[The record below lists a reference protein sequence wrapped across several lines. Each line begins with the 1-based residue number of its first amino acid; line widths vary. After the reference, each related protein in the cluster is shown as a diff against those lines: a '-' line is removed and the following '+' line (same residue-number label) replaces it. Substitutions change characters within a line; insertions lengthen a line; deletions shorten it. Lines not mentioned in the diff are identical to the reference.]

1 MKRKRA
7 LDGRDYLFTLV
18 CAPCGPVLSE
28 KVIPRISYF
37 ESSSGQA
44 VAPFEDALES
54 SRIRPPR
61 AHVIALAEV
70 DTLHGVGVG
79 HLWPCWHGGPKLC
92 SPKSTSMEQDGR
104 RVGSLERSDFTTAD
118 EDYGRCFSAH
128 TLIHICVSLPVTHT
142 PRAHQRSYR

>member
-61 AHVIALAEV
+61 ARVIALAEV
-70 DTLHGVGVG
+70 DT
-79 HLWPCWHGGPKLC
+79 
-92 SPKSTSMEQDGR
+92 
-104 RVGSLERSDFTTAD
+104 GSAD
-118 EDYGRCFSAH
+118 
-128 TLIHICVSLPVTHT
+128 
-142 PRAHQRSYR
+142 QR